1 MRVQYVFP
9 LAVVISA
16 SLSAAPAVFAADI
29 PVKAPVLKAA
39 PVQTASW
46 TGFYINGGAGY
57 GLWSADTAVT
67 FIPGSGG
74 NPALPFMQRQGG
86 KGYLGVVGGGFD
98 YQFAPRLVGGV
109 FADFDYASLK
119 GTVQDQGPFFG
130 GNIKENRA
138 WAVGARGGYL
148 ITPALLSYVNGG
160 YTNAHFTSAHMV
172 NTVTLAPL
180 PFSTPAFSRGGYFI
194 GGGTET
200 SFAPNWYW
208 RTEYR
213 LAYYGNEVLSDTNGT
228 GLFVNNLNFKPTVQT
243 VTTQLVYKYN
253 PGIPGAVTE
262 ARAPS
267 APANWTGVYVNGGGG
282 YGLWAAD
289 ATVTAVPGSGL
300 PPLPF
305 KERQGGKGYLGVVG
319 GGADYQ
325 FAPRLVGGVFADFDL
340 ASLKGTVQDQG
351 PFFGGDIKETRAWA
365 AGIRGGWLV
374 TPEILSYV
382 NGGYTNAHF
391 SSAHMVF
398 TNTLVPAG
406 FSTPAFSRGG
416 GFVGGGVEAALMSGW
431 FWRNEYRVAYY
442 GNHVLTDT
450 IGTGGFANNINFK
463 PTVQTVT
470 SQLVYKFN
478 WTR

>member
-1 MRVQYVFP
+1 M
-9 LAVVISA
+9 
-16 SLSAAPAVFAADI
+16 
-29 PVKAPVLKAA
+29 KAPILKAA
-39 PVQTASW
+39 PAPTASW
-46 TGFYINGGAGY
+46 TGFYVNGGAGY
-57 GLWSADTAVT
+57 GLWAADTTVS
-67 FIPGSGG
+67 FVPGGGG

-86 KGYLGVVGGGFD
+86 KGFLGVAGGGFD

-109 FADFDYASLK
+109 FADFNYASLK

-148 ITPALLSYVNGG
+148 INPGLLSYFNAG

-172 NTVTLAPL
+172 NTITLAPL
-180 PFSTPAFSRGGYFI
+180 AFSTPAFSRGGYFI

-200 SFAPNWYW
+200 TFAPNWYW

-213 LAYYGNEVLSDTNGT
+213 LAHYGNEVLSDTNGA

-243 VTTQLVYKYN
+243 ITTQLVYKYN

-262 ARAPS
+262 APISRA
-267 APANWTGVYVNGGGG
+267 AANWTGVYVNGGIG

-289 ATVTAVPGSGL
+289 TTVSAVPGVGL

-305 KERQGGKGYLGVVG
+305 RQRQGGKGYLGVVG

-325 FAPRLVGGVFADFDL
+325 FAPRLVGGVFADFDF
-340 ASLKGTVQDQG
+340 ASLKGTVEDQG
-351 PFFGGDIKETRAWA
+351 PFLAGDIKETRAWS
-365 AGIRGGWLV
+365 AGARGGWLV
-374 TPEILSYV
+374 TPDILSYV
-382 NGGYTNAHF
+382 NAGYTNARF
-391 SSAHMVF
+391 SSAQMVF
-398 TNTLVPAG
+398 VNTLVPSG
-406 FSTPAFSRGG
+406 VSTPAFSRGG
-416 GFVGGGVEAALMSGW
+416 YFVGGGVEAALKWSGW
-431 FWRNEYRVAYY
+431 FWRNEYRMASY
-442 GNHVLTDT
+442 GNQVLTET
-450 IGTGGFANNINFK
+450 FGGAPISIINFK

-470 SQLVYKFN
+470 TQLIYKFN